1 MTNEQGRHLPR
12 GTPVRL
18 KRGDSYLNTK
28 TRAAPQSLGTGNVR
42 VLVEGV
48 DGAVPVQKLEL
59 IAPMAQDVAGSGTG
73 HAFGHPMMSPYRRPA
88 P

>member
-1 MTNEQGRHLPR
+1 MTNEQGRRLPR

-18 KRGDSYLNTK
+18 KRGDSYINTK

-48 DGAVPVQKLEL
+48 DGAVPVQALEL
-59 IAPMAQDVAGSGTG
+59 IPQQVGSATQANPPTSAYPYPTG
-73 HAFGHPMMSPYRRPA
+73 GVSP
-88 P
+88 